1 MHELGIV
8 VHLIKMVKE
17 VGEENSLTS
26 VSRVT
31 MTLGEVSGVV
41 PSYMTDCWRWAAD
54 KEELLRGS
62 ELVIEQAPAT
72 TICNACEKTYP
83 TVEHG
88 KTCPYCGSSDT
99 VLVTGN
105 QVELTSIE
113 AC

>member
-26 VSRVT
+26 VSCVT

-54 KEELLRGS
+54 KEDLLRGS
-62 ELVIEQAPAT
+62 ELVIEEAPAT
-72 TICNACEKTYP
+72 TICNACNKTYP
-83 TVEHG
+83 TVAHG
-88 KTCPYCGSSDT
+88 KTCPHCGSSDT
-99 VLVTGN
+99 VLLTGD